1 MSNSQIIM
9 STYTLGDIETVFRDC
24 IKSELQSFRPQPSIP
39 EDDLIT
45 EQEAKKMLLVSKVTL
60 KKWRDEGRIKFYR
73 IGSRIRYRKSDLL
86 KSLETSTKKGRGS
99 K

>member
-1 MSNSQIIM
+1 MNSNIILT
-9 STYTLGDIETVFRDC
+9 TYSIDQLETVFRDC

-86 KSLETSTKKGRGS
+86 KSLETSTKKGRGV

>member
-1 MSNSQIIM
+1 MNNSQFIV

-24 IKSELQSFRPQPSIP
+24 IKSELQSFRTQQISP
-39 EDDLIT
+39 EDDFIT
-45 EQEAKKMLLVSKVTL
+45 EQEAKEMLLVSKVTL